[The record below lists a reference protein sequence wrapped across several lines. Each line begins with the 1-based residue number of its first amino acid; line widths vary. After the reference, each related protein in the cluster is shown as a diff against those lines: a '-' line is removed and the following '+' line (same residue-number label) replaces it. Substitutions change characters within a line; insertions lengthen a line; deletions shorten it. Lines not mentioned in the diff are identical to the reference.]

1 MARYY
6 KVDNDKKTI
15 TITNIEKITEE
26 EKKKALNYRDFGFK
40 LIILE
45 TKKST
50 AATPEE
56 KAKNPYSEQNVK
68 RYLKEEGTEKQ
79 QKQYEKLYNAV
90 MKNKETGEVMTYKKD
105 SKDGKHKAG
114 ETRVIGHVNALSW
127 FEKEFPEYK
136 TCDWVKQNFP
146 DYEAE

>member
-1 MARYY
+1 MGRYY
-6 KVDNDKKTI
+6 KVDNEKKTI
-15 TITNIEKITEE
+15 TITNIEKITAE
-26 EKKKALNYRDFGFK
+26 EKKKALNYKDFGFN
-40 LIILE
+40 LIIQD

-50 AATPEE
+50 ATTPEQ

-68 RYLKEEGTEKQ
+68 RYLKEEGTERQ

-114 ETRVIGHVNALSW
+114 DTRVIGHVNALSW

-136 TCDWVKQNFP
+136 TCEWVKQNFP
-146 DYEAE
+146 DYEA